1 MVKGLGFL
9 PIDRHAHHFQGQT
22 PARIISGS
30 KSFTSRT
37 PQTSLLSQRK
47 IVSDTEK
54 LKQNILILSVLRI
67 LLYYQIMQKIEKLL
81 FHI

>member
-22 PARIISGS
+22 PVRIISGS

-37 PQTSLLSQRK
+37 PQTPLLCQRI
-47 IVSDTEK
+47 IVSEAEI
-54 LKQNILILSVLRI
+54 LKQNILNFSTPHIFLH
-67 LLYYQIMQKIEKLL
+67 YQKYAKK
-81 FHI
+81 

>member
-22 PARIISGS
+22 PVRIISGS

-37 PQTSLLSQRK
+37 PQTPLLSQRK
-47 IVSDTEK
+47 IISDSEK
-54 LKQNILILSVLRI
+54 LKKNTLILLALRI
-67 LLYYQIMQKIEKLL
+67 LLRFQKCAKN
-81 FHI
+81 

>member
-22 PARIISGS
+22 PVRIISGS

-37 PQTSLLSQRK
+37 PQTPLLSQRK
-47 IVSDTEK
+47 IVSDAEK
-54 LKQNILILSVLRI
+54 LKKNILNFSTLRI
-67 LLYYQIMQKIEKLL
+67 FLHYKKCAKN
-81 FHI
+81 